1 MSAAKRGGKG
11 GAPRRAAGRAPN
23 AAGRAEPRGR
33 VAKSKAE
40 QAKAA
45 AEKRLWGNV
54 AGAIACV
61 VVALSVGRSLP
72 FLPQLLIGAFAGSV
86 GGLIVS
92 RRADA
97 PLVAGLA
104 TGVTSLIAR
113 PWFVAAGDGAEVLL
127 GWALAVGAVAAA
139 TAWAVTFV
147 PAKRRGAAVW
157 IVLGALVLALW
168 VNVIVFGSQS
178 QAAGQ
183 PSFITSLSMEPRA
196 EQYRF
201 DAQIY
206 LKTFYLMRQGE
217 DFYSAFRAAFKGDA
231 RMEGYP
237 GAVFNFRQPYGFY
250 IWSLLAPGDARG
262 ILYMWLALAS
272 GALVAA
278 YLLAATVVRRPLAL
292 VGAFCLYP
300 YLLFPATGH
309 WLPFVEYWGAAL
321 GVISAALLAL
331 SISQGGPTGPRRE
344 GIAAA
349 LAASAALVREHM
361 IYVIAAGLAS
371 ALADKARRRRALLW
385 VGAGLVFLAGWGL
398 HYSAVKRVTPAAGP
412 ISVSSWLSGGLDY
425 VGVTV
430 LFGQRFLMGWDWGPA
445 NKLPWQAGFNV
456 GQGAQAWL
464 VALPFILVALGIAG
478 ALAARP
484 LPLKVF
490 LVVSVLLPLTVFAFF
505 GTGEWGGYWGAV
517 VMPMALA
524 AVPMA
529 FAWMPHGR
537 RRDT

>member
-1 MSAAKRGGKG
+1 VSAARRGG
-11 GAPRRAAGRAPN
+11 GRSPGKASGRDRKP
-23 AAGRAEPRGR
+23 AGRAEPKGKA
-33 VAKSKAE
+33 AKSKAE

-45 AEKRLWGNV
+45 SGKRLWGNV
-54 AGAIACV
+54 AAALACV
-61 VVALSVGRSLP
+61 VVAVCLGRSLP
-72 FLPQLLIGAFAGSV
+72 LLPQVLIGAFAGCV
-86 GGLIVS
+86 GGLTVA

-104 TGVTSLIAR
+104 AGLTSLVAR
-113 PWFVAAGDGAEVLL
+113 PWFVPLKGADAAL
-127 GWALAVGAVAAA
+127 GWALAVGALAAA
-139 TAWAVTFV
+139 AAWAVTFV

-157 IVLGALVLALW
+157 VVLGALVLMMW
-168 VNVIVFGSQS
+168 VNVIGLGSRAQRS
-178 QAAGQ
+178 GET
-183 PSFITSLSMEPRA
+183 SFITSLSMEPQT

-201 DAQIY
+201 DAGIY
-206 LKTFYLMRQGE
+206 FKTFYLMRQGK
-217 DFYSAFRAAFKGDA
+217 DFYQAFREAFKGDA

-237 GAVFNFRQPYGFY
+237 GAVFNFREPYAFY
-250 IWSLLAPGDARG
+250 LWSLLAPGDARG

-272 GALVAA
+272 GALIAA
-278 YLLAATVVRRPLAL
+278 HLLAATVVRRPLAL
-292 VGAFCLYP
+292 VGPFALYP

-321 GVISAALLAL
+321 GVISAALVAR
-331 SISQGGPTGPRRE
+331 SIREGGAKGARRE

-349 LAASAALVREHM
+349 LAAAAALVREHM

-371 ALADKARRRRALLW
+371 ALADKTRRRRALFW
-385 VGAGLVFLAGWGL
+385 AGAGLAFLAGWGL
-398 HYSAVKRVTPAAGP
+398 HYSAVRRVIPAGGT

-425 VGVTV
+425 IGVTV
-430 LFGQRFLMGWDWGPA
+430 LFGQQFLMGWDWAPS

-456 GQGAQAWL
+456 GEGAQAWL
-464 VALPFILVALGIAG
+464 VVVPFLLVAAGTAG

-490 LVVSVLLPLTVFAFF
+490 LVISVLLPFTVFAFF

-529 FAWMPHGR
+529 FAWLPHAR
-537 RRDT
+537 RRGT